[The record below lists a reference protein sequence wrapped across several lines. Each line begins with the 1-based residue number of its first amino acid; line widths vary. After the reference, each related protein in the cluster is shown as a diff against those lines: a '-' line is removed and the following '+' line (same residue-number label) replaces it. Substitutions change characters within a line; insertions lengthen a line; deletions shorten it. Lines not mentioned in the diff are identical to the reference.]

1 VAPIV
6 SIPNIGLLLK
16 VGPFLGMLDDLSYFV
31 YHSTAYDRN
40 FKYVSELS
48 WNWTNAK
55 WTPPAF
61 LTDSLSFSLSSTDDY
76 AQKWVADTMALT
88 PPRFRWQNEDL
99 FFLNNCR
106 GFLFYTVPFSVLV
119 FFLLHK
125 LYSAL
130 AARRLKL
137 AKLLVTFSS
146 WAYLIVS
153 LVGDNLQYLSFR
165 SFQQFRCIAHK
176 KGILFLTST
185 ILTINI
191 GFFTLFCAIGT
202 YLLAIC
208 LAKSTFQ
215 PSLLIKSQ
223 FSIFFL
229 GIWMTARVF
238 SGFIHAFIDDPTI
251 RLITITV
258 LQGLLAISSG
268 YSAPMARYKASLL
281 SIVFGHIVR
290 FFLYLFVLFEI
301 LFPELVT
308 IPEN

>member
-61 LTDSLSFSLSSTDDY
+61 LTDVLSFSLSSTDDY

-88 PPRFRWQNEDL
+88 PPRFRWENEDL

-119 FFLLHK
+119 FFLLHR

-176 KGILFLTST
+176 KGAITIVSVFISLSVGLLSLLCSFLTYYFGFYWAVKTFKSSILRRT
-185 ILTINI
+185 RAASIFLTIW
-191 GFFTLFCAIGT
+191 
-202 YLLAIC
+202 LL
-208 LAKSTFQ
+208 S
-215 PSLLIKSQ
+215 
-223 FSIFFL
+223 
-229 GIWMTARVF
+229 RVF
-238 SGFIHAFIDDPTI
+238 SGFIHAFIDDP
-251 RLITITV
+251 
-258 LQGLLAISSG
+258 Q
-268 YSAPMARYKASLL
+268 
-281 SIVFGHIVR
+281 
-290 FFLYLFVLFEI
+290 
-301 LFPELVT
+301 
-308 IPEN
+308 